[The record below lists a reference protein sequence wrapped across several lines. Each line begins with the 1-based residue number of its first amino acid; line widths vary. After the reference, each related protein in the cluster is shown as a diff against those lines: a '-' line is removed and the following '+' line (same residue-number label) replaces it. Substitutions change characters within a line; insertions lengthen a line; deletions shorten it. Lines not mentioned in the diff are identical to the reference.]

1 MYDEADYIMLSALQH
16 YLYCPRQCALIH
28 LEQVWAENR
37 FTAEGRVLHERADS
51 KETVRQGRVRTVR
64 TLPIASVRLGLSGQ
78 ADVVEFHADGTVYPV
93 EYKRGRPKAN
103 RCDEVQLCAQALC
116 LEEMLAV
123 SIPDGALFY
132 GEKRRRKAVA
142 FDRQLRELTETTISQ
157 VHALLEGRA
166 TPPAVYGK
174 KCEQCSLRAAC
185 LPQSCT
191 AGRSVRKYLAGML
204 RGIDA
209 QDAEHAL
216 CDDAR
221 GVPEQGRGD
230 GRRQH

>member
-51 KETVRQGRVRTVR
+51 KETVQQGRMRTVR
-64 TLPIASVRLGLSGQ
+64 TLLIRSARLGIARAGRRRR
-78 ADVVEFHADGTVYPV
+78 VPRRRRVYPV

-116 LEEMLAV
+116 LEEMLGV
-123 SIPDGALFY
+123 QIESGALFY

-142 FDRQLRELTETTISQ
+142 FDARDQGADRNDDWPGS
-157 VHALLEGRA
+157 R
-166 TPPAVYGK
+166 PAGGQSDAAGGIRK

-204 RGIDA
+204 RGIDEK
-209 QDAEHAL
+209 DAEYAL
-216 CDDAR
+216 CDDP
-221 GVPEQGRGD
+221 GSVPE
-230 GRRQH
+230 